1 MKIFFSGIERGGSGC
16 AMQAA
21 ILSSRNT
28 FPLLFSV
35 EKTGGLTSRLG
46 ILGLLYQTRRAS
58 SICLP
63 KKFSGLVFFCLFYG
77 RKAGRDFFGLLA
89 RRHAPPAPSPR
100 ARQHY
105 NKASS
110 IHASPH
116 IPCAPSTSF
125 GSQRGSHEIFSTNRL
140 NSPIQSVRMVQ
151 IPVSTATKR
160 SLGILP
166 QGGSFSR
173 GILTV

>member
-1 MKIFFSGIERGGSGC
+1 MALAAVLESRSLLPPPFLRRKDWGPPSFCPVPIALSYSTKPEYKVQSVYLKMFSD
-16 AMQAA
+16 
-21 ILSSRNT
+21 
-28 FPLLFSV
+28 
-35 EKTGGLTSRLG
+35 
-46 ILGLLYQTRRAS
+46 
-58 SICLP
+58 
-63 KKFSGLVFFCLFYG
+63 LVAFCLFYG
-77 RKAGRDFFGLLA
+77 KKDKDFVSGSQE

-116 IPCAPSTSF
+116 IPCAPSPSF
-125 GSQRGSHEIFSTNRL
+125 GNQRGSHEIFSTNRL

>member
-77 RKAGRDFFGLLA
+77 RKAGRDFFWLLA

-100 ARQHY
+100 ARCP
-105 NKASS
+105 ADDSS
-110 IHASPH
+110 SPALARSAELLVVSNAEKLGRPSGAQ
-116 IPCAPSTSF
+116 IAAPW
-125 GSQRGSHEIFSTNRL
+125 GPE
-140 NSPIQSVRMVQ
+140 
-151 IPVSTATKR
+151 
-160 SLGILP
+160 
-166 QGGSFSR
+166 
-173 GILTV
+173 